1 MNDLILLILFLC
13 VINTIAVSI
22 LAYIAHSSYR
32 TYKKMMQ
39 VQHEQPSIS
48 ESEPMV
54 RLAARYPINRAF
66 NEDLANVEK
75 QLDSIY
81 KELEA
86 GQLTKEQRNQIQLK
100 EDSLISDLVDI
111 ISHQPKRSHV
121 SGSDHKNER

>member
-1 MNDLILLILFLC
+1 
-13 VINTIAVSI
+13 
-22 LAYIAHSSYR
+22 
-32 TYKKMMQ
+32 MMQ